1 MRHGIATAVA
11 ALAFGA
17 LASAQPAPPAGD
29 PERGERVYRE
39 RCSGCHSLDANRIG
53 PAHRGVFGRRAGQAP
68 GFNYSPAVR
77 RANLVWTAANL
88 DRWLTNPQALI
99 PGQRMNFQLGDPALR
114 ADVIAYLR
122 AQSSRN
128 APAAARRR

>member
-17 LASAQPAPPAGD
+17 LASAQPVPPAGD
-29 PERGERVYRE
+29 PARGERVYRE

-88 DRWLTNPQALI
+88 DRWLANPQALI
-99 PGQRMNFQLGDPALR
+99 PGQRMNFRLGDPALR